1 MSETS
6 SSSDESVIVTIPD
19 LPLPPGLEKVQ
30 KVLFLK
36 GKYNETWLRSL
47 NLFYRLLDGEY
58 HYSDQFYDTWNLTQ
72 TFKAQVEEAIKDM
85 DLDDNLRM
93 LSNAMNH
100 EGTKQQE
107 KAICKVDGGETGASA
122 LDDGSG
128 EPHKEEGG
136 EVSSPVCS
144 AQPE

>member
-6 SSSDESVIVTIPD
+6 SSSESIVVTIPE

-36 GKYNETWLRSL
+36 GKYNEAWLRSL
-47 NLFYRLLDGEY
+47 NLFYRILDGEY
-58 HYSDQFYDTWNLTQ
+58 FYGDQFYDSWKLAQ
-72 TFKAQVEEAIKDM
+72 TFKTQVEEAVKEM

-93 LSNAMNH
+93 LVNSMNS
-100 EGTKQQE
+100 EGTKHTE
-107 KAICKVDGGETGASA
+107 NEICKVDGGETGRSP

-128 EPHKEEGG
+128 DSYKEEGG
-136 EVSSPVCS
+136 EVSSAVCS
-144 AQPE
+144 PQPSE